1 MNRLI
6 KLIERAYALG
16 VAATHGQASQELA
29 EEVASETAE
38 FLALYCNDTGSFD
51 VECIDQELAA
61 LVKKLQAL

>member
-6 KLIERAYALG
+6 DLIERAYALG
-16 VAATHGQASQELA
+16 VAATHGEASQELA

-38 FLALYCNDTGSFD
+38 FLALYRNDTGSFD
-51 VECIDQELAA
+51 AECIDQELAA